1 VDPPYIFPVDNILA
15 PQANSWYDVAFEGL
29 ILVGTTNPGTDDK
42 IQFFVGMGGNAQS
55 QAGFQLNPGQ
65 QSSGFETLGPVK
77 AGDSPSFSWTG
88 RLFTGSVPSATTL
101 LSVILYPGGPPSG
114 TYNITLFNF
123 TALKVA

>member
-1 VDPPYIFPVDNILA
+1 
-15 PQANSWYDVAFEGL
+15 VAFEGL
-29 ILVGTTNPGTDDK
+29 ILVGTSTPGTDDK
-42 IQFFVGMGGNAQS
+42 IQFFVQMGGNSQS

-77 AGDSPSFSWTG
+77 AGDSPSFSWMG
-88 RLFTGSVPSATTL
+88 RLFTGAVPSATTI

-114 TYNITLFNF
+114 TYTISVFNF